1 MLNLAALLEDS
12 VREKPDRVAI
22 VSGEK
27 RMTYA
32 ELDAAANQVA
42 NLLISR
48 GVRRGDHVALRCPNT
63 VEFPIVHFGALK
75 AGCAVV
81 PLNVLLKRSEI
92 AYHLRDSDAKVLFA
106 SGRAG
111 ADEVSAAFSDVDG
124 CEHLFVVEDLAELL
138 ADQPET
144 FDCVETAPEDTAV
157 ILYTSGTTGR
167 PKGAELTHSNL
178 VHNAQVT
185 AGMFGPHEHDVH
197 LIALPLFHVFG
208 LTCQLHTG
216 MLTRATVVL
225 QARFDAGEAFELM
238 QRERVTVFSGVPT
251 MYWALLGH
259 EDSTGA
265 LDFGAIA
272 RSLRVAT
279 SGGSALP
286 VEVLCRFAERFGVQV
301 LEGYGLSETS
311 PVATFNRVDRP
322 AKPGTVGLPVWGV
335 QVKVVDD
342 EWNAVPDGERGEIVI
357 RGHNVMKGYYRRPE
371 ATAEVLRNGW
381 FRTGDIGYRDADGYF
396 SVVDRAKEMIIR
408 GGYNVYP
415 RELEEVLMTHPAISL
430 VAVVGVPHPT
440 HGEEIKAFVVPEA
453 GASTSEAELVEWCQ
467 ANMAAYKY
475 PRLVELRQ
483 ALPLSATGKIL
494 KRELV
499 AAAAERN

>member
-12 VREKPDRVAI
+12 AREMPDRAAI
-22 VSGEK
+22 ISGDT

-32 ELDAAANQVA
+32 QLDTAANQVA
-42 NLLISR
+42 NLLVSR

-63 VEFPIVHFGALK
+63 TEFPIVHFGALK

-81 PLNVLLKRSEI
+81 PLNVLFKRAEI
-92 AYHLRDSDAKVLFA
+92 AYHLHDSDAKVLFA
-106 SGRAG
+106 SGQAG
-111 ADEVSAAFSDVDG
+111 SDEADAAFSEVDG

-144 FDCVETAPEDTAV
+144 FDCAATAPEDTAV

-286 VEVLCRFAERFGVQV
+286 VEVLRRFADRFGVQV

-311 PVATFNRVDRP
+311 PVTTFNRVDRQ

-335 QVKVVDD
+335 QVKVVDN
-342 EWNAVPDGERGEIVI
+342 EWNEVPDGERGEIVI
-357 RGHNVMKGYYRRPE
+357 RGHNVMKGYYGRPE

-381 FRTGDIGYRDADGYF
+381 FRTGDIGFRDSDGYF

-453 GASTSEAELVEWCQ
+453 RFSTSEAELVEWCQ

-475 PRLVELRQ
+475 PRLVELRH
-483 ALPLSATGKIL
+483 ALPMSATGKIL
-494 KRELV
+494 KRELA